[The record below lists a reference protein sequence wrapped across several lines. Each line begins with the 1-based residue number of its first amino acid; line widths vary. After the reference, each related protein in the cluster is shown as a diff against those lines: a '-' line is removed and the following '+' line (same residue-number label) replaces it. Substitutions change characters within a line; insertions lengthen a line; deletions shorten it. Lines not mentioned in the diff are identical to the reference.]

1 MRQLGEF
8 LGRFLAIALGI
19 GIAGLLAWAASA
31 ADPTGSNTR
40 PFGSLPA
47 LTFATLPPAVAGTE
61 AYISDGLAANCADTT
76 CTTFGTNVT
85 GGGGALKLLLWSNG
99 VNWTLIGK

>member
-1 MRQLGEF
+1 MSLF
-8 LGRFLAIALGI
+8 HDRFHTIAISVAIALG
-19 GIAGLLAWAASA
+19 LACLAAYA

-47 LTFATLPPAVAGTE
+47 LTFATLPPAVAGTQ

-85 GGGGALKLLLWSNG
+85 GGGGALKLLVWYNNA
-99 VNWTLIGK
+99 NWTLIGK